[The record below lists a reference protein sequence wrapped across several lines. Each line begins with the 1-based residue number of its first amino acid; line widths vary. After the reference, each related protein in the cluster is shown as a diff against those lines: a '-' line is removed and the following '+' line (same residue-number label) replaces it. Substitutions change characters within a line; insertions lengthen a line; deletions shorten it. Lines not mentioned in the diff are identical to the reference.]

1 MLVMNARS
9 SKGGY
14 TNSYRI
20 TILENQIKI
29 MLKLMQ
35 AINSLI
41 RHTKR

>member
-1 MLVMNARS
+1 MLVTNARS

-14 TNSYRI
+14 NNSYPN
-20 TILENQIKI
+20 TILENQIK

-35 AINSLI
+35 AINNLL